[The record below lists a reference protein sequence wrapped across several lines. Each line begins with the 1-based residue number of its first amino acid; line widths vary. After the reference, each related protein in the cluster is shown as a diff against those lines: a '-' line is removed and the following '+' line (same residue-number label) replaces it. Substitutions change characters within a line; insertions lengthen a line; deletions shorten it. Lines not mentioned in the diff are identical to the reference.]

1 MASRVFAFGA
11 KRPKKRRQ
19 MQPLLTGFT
28 RFEMI
33 FMSNEFQASDFTY
46 DPLPLRQTLRLWK
59 TTLANE
65 RVMAD
70 STGMELDGKNAL
82 IRALVLRRLLRKYV
96 LAESETQVGILL
108 PPSVPAALTNVAL
121 TMDRKI
127 AVNLNYTL
135 NSDMLNVCLR
145 KARIRHLITSRKV
158 MEKFDFRPECELVYL
173 EDLAKKIG
181 LGIKLG
187 AAYEA
192 KILSLTAL
200 LKKLRLD
207 QVSPDDTMAILFTSG
222 STGQPKGVMLT
233 HRNLAANTESCR
245 RFFHLT
251 SDDVISGILPFFH
264 SMGYMATLWASF
276 AIGMR
281 VFYHYTPL
289 EYRVVGKLCAK
300 YRPTILL
307 GTPTFLRL
315 YVRKFA
321 PDDLASVNL
330 VMCGAERCPTAL
342 LEEYERRF
350 AVRPV
355 QGYGIT
361 ETSPV
366 IAANLSRKRGRAGI
380 DPEPKD
386 EALGL
391 PLPGWRVK
399 ILDIQTEQPCAAG
412 EIGMI
417 WVAGDSVMKGYFDEP
432 QKTAEV
438 IRDGWYK
445 TGDLCRFDAD
455 GYLVMAGR
463 LNRFAKIGGEM
474 VPHEG
479 VEDKLNALLGN
490 NLEEP
495 PTLCVTSVPDD
506 RKGEKIVVL
515 YTSLSMTPDEITAK
529 LMEQKY
535 PMLWIPS
542 KEAYYAV
549 DAIPVLGIG
558 KLDLYAVREIA
569 ERLHNA
575 K

>member
-1 MASRVFAFGA
+1 
-11 KRPKKRRQ
+11 
-19 MQPLLTGFT
+19 
-28 RFEMI
+28 
-33 FMSNEFQASDFTY
+33 MSNDFPNDDFTY
-46 DPLPLRQTLRLWK
+46 DPIPLRQTLRLWK
-59 TTLANE
+59 TTLANQ

-70 STGMELDGKNAL
+70 SSGTELDGKSAL
-82 IRALVLRRLLRKYV
+82 IRALVLRRLLRQFA
-96 LAESETQVGILL
+96 LDPSEKQVGILL

-121 TMDRKI
+121 TMDRRV
-127 AVNLNYTL
+127 AVNLNYTV
-135 NSDMLNVCLR
+135 NSEMMNVCLR
-145 KARIRHLITSRKV
+145 KAEIRHLVTSRKV
-158 MEKFDFRPECELVYL
+158 MEKFHFHPDCELVYL

-181 LGIKLG
+181 WGIKIG

-192 KILSLTAL
+192 KILSLGAL
-200 LKKLRLD
+200 SRRLGID
-207 QVSPDDTMAILFTSG
+207 KISPDETMAILFTSG
-222 STGQPKGVMLT
+222 STGNPKGVMLS

-251 SDDVISGILPFFH
+251 SDDVISGVLPFFH

-289 EYRVVGKLCAK
+289 EYRVVGRLCAK
-300 YRPTILL
+300 YKPTILL

-315 YVRKFA
+315 YARKFS

-330 VMCGAERCPTAL
+330 VMCGAERCPVAL
-342 LEEYERRF
+342 MDEYERRF
-350 AVRPV
+350 SVRPV

-366 IAANLSRKRGRAGI
+366 IAANLSRKRGKAGI
-380 DPEPKD
+380 DPSPKD
-386 EALGL
+386 NALGR

-399 ILDIQTEQPCAAG
+399 VLDLKTGQPCAPD
-412 EIGMI
+412 EVGMI
-417 WVAGDSVMKGYFDEP
+417 WVAGDSVMKGYYDDP

-438 IRDGWYK
+438 IRDGWYN
-445 TGDLCRFDAD
+445 TGDLGSLDAD

-479 VEDKLNALLGN
+479 LEEKLNTLLGN
-490 NLEEP
+490 NPEEP

-515 YTSLSMTPDEITAK
+515 YTSLSMTPDLITAK
-529 LMEQKY
+529 LIEQKY
-535 PMLWIPS
+535 PSLWIPARD
-542 KEAYYAV
+542 AYYPI
-549 DAIPVLGIG
+549 DSIPTLGTG
-558 KLDLYAVREIA
+558 KLDLYAIHEMALNRRGPA
-569 ERLHNA
+569 DPAN
-575 K
+575 